1 MRREADMYA
10 SRNGTKPTPIDITPI
25 YNQEAE
31 QAALGSALIDQE
43 ALAVLADML
52 KPEHFWEERHQRIF
66 EAMLGLFG
74 RGCPVDLLSL
84 SDELRIR
91 EHLEEAGGEHY
102 IAQLCCVVPNALNVQ
117 HYAEIVYRDWQRRTA
132 ILIAQDI
139 IEAAKQGRDNLPT
152 YASNRI
158 STLTTGAH
166 QALSLTDAL
175 LCCVADYDAAGERL
189 PGIPTGLS
197 AFDRIL
203 GGLCPGRL
211 TVVAGKPGAGKTTL
225 MIQMALAAA
234 RAESPV
240 VIVSCEMSEPEVC
253 RVLLSRHAG
262 ISLSPADVL
271 SLDERTRADQRRRLM
286 DAVDQ
291 IARMPIAIEYRP
303 GISVSQL
310 RHLLRHHAQHGA
322 KLAVVDYIQ
331 LVDGRIRRDQN
342 REQEVAEVALA
353 LKTLAGQLGMSIIAG
368 SQVNDAG
375 EVRESRA
382 IEQHADALI
391 VLERADAGDALN
403 PPPVRT
409 IEVQI
414 RKNRHGAVGK
424 MYLGFCAAKASFAEV
439 FEAPKGAWA
448 K

>member
-1 MRREADMYA
+1 MYA
-10 SRNGTKPTPIDITPI
+10 NRNGTKPTQVDITPI

-31 QAALGSALIDQE
+31 QAALGAAIIDQE

-52 KPEHFWEERHQRIF
+52 KPEHFWEERHQHIF
-66 EAMLGLFG
+66 EAMLALFG

-91 EHLEEAGGEHY
+91 DRLEEAGGEPY
-102 IAQLCCVVPNALNVQ
+102 IAELCCVTPNALNVQ
-117 HYAEIVYRDWQRRTA
+117 YYAEIVYRDWQRRTA
-132 ILIAQDI
+132 VNIAQDI
-139 IEAAKQGRDNLPT
+139 IETARRGHDDLPT
-152 YASNRI
+152 YAANRL
-158 STLTTGAH
+158 SLLTTGKK
-166 QALSLTDAL
+166 QSVSLADAL
-175 LCCVADYDAAGERL
+175 LHCIADYDAAGERL

-197 AFDRIL
+197 ALDRIL

-211 TVVAGKPGAGKTTL
+211 TVIAGKPGAGKTTL
-225 MIQMALAAA
+225 MLQMALNAA
-234 RAESPV
+234 RAGHPV
-240 VIVSCEMSEPEVC
+240 LIVSCEMSEPEVC

-271 SLDERTRADQRRRLM
+271 ALDDRTRADQRRRLM
-286 DAVDQ
+286 DAADQ
-291 IARMPIAIEYRP
+291 IAKMPIAIEYRP
-303 GISVSQL
+303 GISVGQL
-310 RHLLRHHAQHGA
+310 RHLLRHHAQCGA

-353 LKTLAGQLGMSIIAG
+353 LKTLAGQLGLSIVAG

-375 EVRESRA
+375 EVRESRT
-382 IEQHADALI
+382 IEQHADALL
-391 VLERADAGDALN
+391 VLERADIGDLLN
-403 PPPVRT
+403 PPPIRT

-424 MYLGFCAAKASFAEV
+424 MQLGFYAAKASFAEV
-439 FEAPKGAWA
+439 FDGPMDVRA

>member
-1 MRREADMYA
+1 MYE
-10 SRNGTKPTPIDITPI
+10 SRNGTKPHPIDITPI
-25 YNQEAE
+25 YSEEAE
-31 QAALGSALIDQE
+31 QSALGSAIIDPE
-43 ALAVLADML
+43 ALAVLADL
-52 KPEHFWEERHQRIF
+52 LRPEHFYELRHQRIF
-66 EAMLGLFG
+66 EVLLSLFA
-74 RGCPVDLLSL
+74 RGAPVDLLSL
-84 SDELRIR
+84 SDELQVRG
-91 EHLEEAGGEHY
+91 HLDDVGGEPY
-102 IAQLCCVVPNALNVQ
+102 IAELCCAVPTALNVK

-132 ILIAQDI
+132 LHVAQEIAK
-139 IEAAKQGRDNLPT
+139 AAYDGKDDLPA
-152 YASNRI
+152 YAADRLSA
-158 STLTTGAH
+158 LTTGKRETVT
-166 QALSLTDAL
+166 LSDAL
-175 LCCVADYDAAGERL
+175 LHCVADYDSAGERL
-189 PGIPTGLS
+189 PGMPTGLS
-197 AFDRIL
+197 ALDRIL

-225 MIQMALAAA
+225 MLQMALSAA
-234 RAESPV
+234 RAGHHV

-271 SLDERTRADQRRRLM
+271 ALDERTRAEQRRRLM
-286 DAVDQ
+286 DAADQ

-310 RHLLRHHAQHGA
+310 RHLLRHHSLRGA

-331 LVDGRIRRDQN
+331 LVDGRTRRDQN

-353 LKTLAGQLGMSIIAG
+353 LKTLAGQLGLSIVAG

-391 VLERADAGDALN
+391 VLERADASDALN

-409 IEVQI
+409 VEAQI
-414 RKNRHGAVGK
+414 RKNRHGSIGK
-424 MYLGFCAAKASFAEV
+424 LQLGFCPAKASFAEV
-439 FEAPKGAWA
+439 FDVG
-448 K
+448 